1 VSEQDSTLR
10 FANLAICAVTI
21 GGLLKSPVRG
31 ATSDTAVES
40 LGSCG
45 FSRLAGMLRKC
56 PPRNTSASNTSAKR
70 IEGEKNPH
78 ELRKLA
84 AELNN
89 LVSVRIES
97 LCKRIEGE
105 KNHSRF
111 EELVVELND
120 LVSPIIKSVQP

>member
-1 VSEQDSTLR
+1 MSEQDSTLR
-10 FANLAICAVTI
+10 LANLAICAVTI
-21 GGLLKSPVRG
+21 SGLLKNPVRG

-40 LGSCG
+40 L
-45 FSRLAGMLRKC
+45 RQLRFFAAC
-56 PPRNTSASNTSAKR
+56 RDATEMPPKEYERVEYLCKR
-70 IEGEKNPH
+70 IEDEKNPH

-105 KNHSRF
+105 KNPSRF

>member
-1 VSEQDSTLR
+1 MRWGNLR
-10 FANLAICAVTI
+10 HGCRI
-21 GGLLKSPVRG
+21 S
-31 ATSDTAVES
+31 TAVAV
-40 LGSCG
+40 
-45 FSRLAGMLRKC
+45 SRGLPGCYGNAPKEYERVEYLC
-56 PPRNTSASNTSAKR
+56 KR

-105 KNHSRF
+105 KNPSRF